1 MTNDSGTRGF
11 SQPSTMTLPQHPR
24 VAPARLGV
32 RRWNMTANGL
42 GDLLD
47 LHPEAIACPH
57 RVFAPIRDESAV
69 YFIEETGCYAVT
81 RYDEVLEV
89 VRDPERFSSR
99 MPTGPHAGSVIINR
113 VQEVAALS
121 PEHAALVGRAF
132 SRSVSVLLSAD
143 PPLHG
148 RQRRLVNTAFGPR
161 RVAQMESEIAAIA
174 NELID
179 AFIARGEVE
188 LVSEFAVGLPLTVIA
203 KALGV
208 DDDELIM
215 FKRWSDILVV
225 LIGNHKPSVEQIAD
239 YLRVQVEFGDYFSEK
254 INQRRAEPR
263 DDLITDIVKA
273 RITEDDGSET
283 ELTESEMLA
292 MFQQFLV
299 AGNETTTKLIAST
312 VRLLV
317 EQPSVMNALRADLSL
332 ADQVIEEALRLETP
346 VQGLYRQANVDT
358 EVGGCPI
365 KAGDHLW
372 VLFASANRDERKF
385 VNPDTLDITR
395 SNAKQHLAFSQGT
408 HYCIGA
414 ALARAE
420 GRIAL
425 HTLLTRLANLQ
436 LAPGKN
442 TFEYEGSYVLH
453 GLKELHL
460 TFDAPTV

>member
-11 SQPSTMTLPQHPR
+11 SQPSPATVALRQLAERAAEVPR
-24 VAPARLGV
+24 LDMATNA
-32 RRWNMTANGL
+32 L

-47 LHPEAIACPH
+47 LNPEAIACPH
-57 RVFAPIRDESAV
+57 QVFAPMRDESAV
-69 YFIEETGCYAVT
+69 QFIEETGCYAIT

-99 MPTGPHAGSVIINR
+99 MPTGPHAGAVIINR
-113 VQEVAALS
+113 VQEVAAKG
-121 PEHAALVGRAF
+121 PEYAALVGKAF
-132 SRSVSVLLSAD
+132 SRTVSVLLSAD
-143 PPLHG
+143 PPVHG

-161 RVAQMESEIAAIA
+161 RVAQMESEIASIA
-174 NELID
+174 NGLID
-179 AFIARGEVE
+179 GFIERGSVE

-208 DDDELIM
+208 DDDELAM
-215 FKRWSDILVV
+215 FKHWSDILVV
-225 LIGNHKPSVEQIAD
+225 LIGNHKPSVDQIAD
-239 YLRVQVEFGDYFSEK
+239 YLRVQVEFADYFSEK
-254 INQRRAEPR
+254 IRQRRLEPK
-263 DDLITDIVKA
+263 DDLITDVVQA
-273 RITEDDGSET
+273 RITEDDGTESE
-283 ELTESEMLA
+283 LSESEMLA

-299 AGNETTTKLIAST
+299 AGNETTTKLIASM

-317 EQPSVMNALRADLSL
+317 EQPAVMDALRADLSL
-332 ADQVIEEALRLETP
+332 ADQVVEEVLRLETP

-385 VNPDTLDITR
+385 PNPDALDVART
-395 SNAKQHLAFSQGT
+395 NAKQHLAFSQGT

-420 GRIAL
+420 GRVAL
-425 HTLLTRLANLQ
+425 HALLGRLNNLR
-436 LAPGKN
+436 LTPGAN
-442 TFEYEGSYVLH
+442 TFAYESSYVLH

-460 TFDAPTV
+460 SFDAKR